1 MPHLANF
8 SAPWIQIDYPTFH
21 IVYCFTFLPASRRNE
36 FAVKDELD
44 TVQLPFEVLFK
55 WILDWNKKLPY
66 LYAVSRVVS
75 QFVSKVGTHWGLRM
89 WCKNH
94 CSHKNHCNDNC
105 NDFSNYYEIV
115 APLDRLIMTLSPCR
129 QGCNNVTLHSFFPDG
144 VVSHNKNHVMMFFF
158 TPSLHVLVIFHRHHH
173 CMVISKMIMM
183 MSMMMEWW

>member
-105 NDFSNYYEIV
+105 NDFSGYNDQ
-115 APLDRLIMTLSPCR
+115 ASTSSRPLVPAYISHISHYCHNWRSGRELFSSRCAFITESWKVDRAFS
-129 QGCNNVTLHSFFPDG
+129 NV
-144 VVSHNKNHVMMFFF
+144 
-158 TPSLHVLVIFHRHHH
+158 
-173 CMVISKMIMM
+173 
-183 MSMMMEWW
+183 